1 MADDQQGK
9 KPSEITNARIMV
21 WIIVA
26 GIGIY
31 LVATGIAGI
40 IAKG

>member
-1 MADDQQGK
+1 MAENQRDG
-9 KPSEITNARIMV
+9 SSITTGRIIV

-26 GIGIY
+26 GIGVF
-31 LVATGIAGI
+31 LVATGVAGI

>member
-1 MADDQQGK
+1 MADKQGD
-9 KPSEITNARIMV
+9 KPTISTGRIIV
-21 WIIVA
+21 WIVVA